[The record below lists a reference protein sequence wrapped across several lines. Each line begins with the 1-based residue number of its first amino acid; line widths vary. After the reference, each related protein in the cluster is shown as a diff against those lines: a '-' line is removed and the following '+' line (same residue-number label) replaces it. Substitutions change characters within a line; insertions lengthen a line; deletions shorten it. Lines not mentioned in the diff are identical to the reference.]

1 MHEKDSNLETSNL
14 FALTK
19 LAFSWREYTI
29 IIWDRIAIRLKR
41 WIRSVLFDVF
51 EELSLSLGG

>member
-1 MHEKDSNLETSNL
+1 MRKNSNLETSNL
-14 FALTK
+14 LALEK
-19 LAFSWREYTI
+19 LAFSWREHTI

-41 WIRSVLFDVF
+41 WIRSVLFNVL